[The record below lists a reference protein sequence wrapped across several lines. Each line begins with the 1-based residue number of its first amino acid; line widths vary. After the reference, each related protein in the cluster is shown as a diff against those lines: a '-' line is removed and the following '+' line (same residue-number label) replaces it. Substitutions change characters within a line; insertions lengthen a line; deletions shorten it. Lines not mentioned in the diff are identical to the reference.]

1 MTDRLIKVLEQDK
14 LILRGLKARGRAAV
28 IAIDDNDL
36 VDLTINWSTWL
47 GSDTIS
53 SVSNTVTRASL
64 SGASNTTTTA
74 TFKISSTSSGWVEHR
89 ITTAGGLTKE
99 LLILV
104 EVSGTPIL
112 DDYGL
117 AFRLNA

>member
-1 MTDRLIKVLEQDK
+1 VADRIIKVLEQEK
-14 LILRGLKARGRAAV
+14 LILRGLKQRGRAAV
-28 IAIDDNDL
+28 IAIDDNDTL
-36 VDLTINWSTWL
+36 DLTINWSTWL
-47 GSDTIS
+47 GSDTID
-53 SVSNTVTRASL
+53 SVINTVTRASL

-74 TFKISSTSSGWVEHR
+74 TFKIGSTSSGWVEHR

-104 EVSGTPIL
+104 EVSGTPLL